1 MEDNQQ
7 PSEAPDNSQPPI
19 QKVEAN
25 NNSSIEGVTQ
35 VAGDQHI
42 HHYYPGPHNGGATL
56 AQLPKAYDKFIG
68 RQDALSKI
76 MAALLARDKQ
86 PIVIIVGLGGIGKTA
101 LAREAVEQSVQNELF
116 NHIVWMSAKSERFSG
131 EAIIKSK
138 VFDYTFDEL
147 LSEISRQCN
156 RLDIAKMPLDH
167 KKAAVHSLLTDQR
180 VLIVLDN
187 LETVSEN
194 EMLVDEIFQLLGQS
208 KLILTSRHQ
217 TKHEQGFTVNL
228 SGLSDEDGIAFLRE
242 EGRVRGVSAIAE
254 AHLMTLLEIHTA
266 TGGAP
271 LAMKLV
277 VGQMSRQPLEF
288 VLKSLKQ
295 ASTHGQDYEFYRFV
309 YFYSWEMLPED
320 GKKALVDMSVFPP
333 LSGGALADVAE
344 VSQLETDVFWTAIS
358 QLVLMSLVD
367 KIGIAGKERF
377 ALHPLT
383 HYFVL
388 SDITGE
394 WGM

>member
-7 PSEAPDNSQPPI
+7 PNEAPNNSQPPI
-19 QKVEAN
+19 QKVEASD
-25 NNSSIEGVTQ
+25 NSNITDVTQ
-35 VAGDQHI
+35 VGRDYHVH
-42 HHYYPGPHNGGATL
+42 HHYPGQHNGGASL
-56 AQLPKAYDKFIG
+56 VNLPKAYDKFIG

-76 MAALLARDKQ
+76 MAALLARNNQ
-86 PIVIIVGLGGIGKTA
+86 PIVMIVGLGGIGKTA
-101 LAREAVEQSVQNELF
+101 LAREAVEQSVRNELF

-131 EAIIKSK
+131 EAIIQSK
-138 VFDYTFDEL
+138 VLDYTFDEL

-156 RLDIAKMPLDH
+156 RLDIARMPLDQ
-167 KKAAVHSLLTDQR
+167 KKSAVHSLLIER
-180 VLIVLDN
+180 RMLIVLDN
-187 LETVSEN
+187 LETVSESD
-194 EMLVDEIFQLLGQS
+194 MLVDEIFQLLGQS

-217 TKHEQGFTVNL
+217 NKHEQGFTVNL
-228 SGLSDEDGIAFLRE
+228 SGLSDDDSITFLRE
-242 EGRVRGVSAIAE
+242 EGRVHGVSAIAE
-254 AHLMTLLEIHTA
+254 ANLMTLLEIHKA

-277 VGQMSRQPLEF
+277 VGQMSRQPMEF

-309 YFYSWEMLPED
+309 YFYSWEMLPEE

-333 LSGGALADVAE
+333 LSGGALTDVEAI
-344 VSQLETDVFWTAIS
+344 SQLESSLFWTAIG

-367 KIGIAGKERF
+367 KIGVAGKERF

-394 WGM
+394 WGT